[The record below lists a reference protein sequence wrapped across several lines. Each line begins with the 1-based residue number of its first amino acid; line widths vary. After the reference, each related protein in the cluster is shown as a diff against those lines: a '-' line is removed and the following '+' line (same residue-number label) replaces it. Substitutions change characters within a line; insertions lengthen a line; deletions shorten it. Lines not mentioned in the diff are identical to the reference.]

1 MTSMFA
7 QAEAQW
13 LDPDYRYFSYFNDDE
28 EEDETE
34 EESEEDDD

>member
-1 MTSMFA
+1 MTNMFA

-13 LDPDYRYFSYFNDDE
+13 LDPDYRYFSFFNDE

>member
-1 MTSMFA
+1 MTNMFA
-7 QAEAQW
+7 QCEAQW
-13 LDPDYRYFSYFNDDE
+13 LDPDYRYFSYFNDE